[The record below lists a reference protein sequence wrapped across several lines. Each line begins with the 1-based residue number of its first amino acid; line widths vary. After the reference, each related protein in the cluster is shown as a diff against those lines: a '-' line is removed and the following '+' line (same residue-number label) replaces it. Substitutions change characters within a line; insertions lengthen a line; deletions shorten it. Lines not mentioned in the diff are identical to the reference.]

1 MNKST
6 SFLFTLIFASAVAAG
21 AGSEMPPPLT
31 SGVTV
36 QASVTDAQSPL
47 PPGAV
52 HFQGYLGQQLD
63 LCITNRI
70 AAQNVEELLRPFRER
85 KDVNEWRSEFWGK
98 WITSA
103 IAAYRYTG
111 DPQLKELID
120 RAGTGLLDTQTPDGY
135 IGSYPDQGHRKS
147 WDIWGRKYTLLGLL
161 AWYDVTG
168 DKKIMEAACRQADF
182 LLSEVGPGKA
192 SPFENDRWHG
202 LASSSV
208 LEPMSLLYRHTG
220 RPQYLEFCEYLVH
233 QWPDPQGP
241 DILRKALA
249 DVPVFA
255 MFPGPKPVVKNYGDG
270 GESKAYEMMSCFEGL
285 TELYRLTGTPTYR
298 EAVRKVHDNI
308 DRSEITIIGSG
319 SDWER
324 WCDGRR
330 RQSLPW
336 HSGMETCVTAT
347 WIKFSFQLLRLTGD
361 PRYADEIEQ
370 AACNALLGAQSLD
383 GTWWAGDTP
392 LAGDKR
398 KASPQCGMNMNCCVA
413 NGPRALL
420 LLPQVAVTRDAVG
433 PVINLYGQI
442 DARVELPSGHQVRL
456 EQISDYPQNGVVR
469 IRLTPDQPETFT
481 LKLRIPAWSEKTS
494 LTINGRTQKVT
505 PGSYAKLARNWR
517 PGDEAVL
524 ILDMRARLVAAPG
537 DPTHVAVTRGP
548 LVLARDQRLES
559 GDVDAPVSLRANR
572 HGFIAALPE
581 TEGKPKEIWLAFKVP
596 MAGTTASLP
605 MCDFASAGKTW
616 DRTSQYRVWMPLK

>member
-1 MNKST
+1 
-6 SFLFTLIFASAVAAG
+6 
-21 AGSEMPPPLT
+21 
-31 SGVTV
+31 
-36 QASVTDAQSPL
+36 
-47 PPGAV
+47 
-52 HFQGYLGQQLD
+52 
-63 LCITNRI
+63 
-70 AAQNVEELLRPFRER
+70 LLRPFRER

-103 IAAYRYTG
+103 IAAYRYNG
-111 DPQLKELID
+111 DPKLKVIID
-120 RAGTGLLDTQTPDGY
+120 RAVAGLIDTQTPDGY

-168 DKKIMEAACRQADF
+168 EKKILEAACRHADF

-208 LEPMSLLYRHTG
+208 LEPMALLYRHTG
-220 RPQYLEFCEYLVH
+220 RPEYLEFCEYLVRR
-233 QWPDPQGP
+233 WPDPQGP
-241 DILRKALA
+241 DILHKALA
-249 DVPVFA
+249 DIPVFA

-285 TELYRLTGTPTYR
+285 TELYRLTGAQTYR
-298 EAVRKVHDNI
+298 EAVRKVYDNI
-308 DRSEITIIGSG
+308 DRTEITIIGSG

-347 WIKFSFQLLRLTGD
+347 WIKFSYQLLRLTGD
-361 PRYADEIEQ
+361 SRYADEIEL

-392 LAGDKR
+392 LAGLKR
-398 KASPQCGMNMNCCVA
+398 KASLQCGMNMNCCVA

-420 LLPQVAVTRDAVG
+420 LLPQLAITRDALG
-433 PVINLYGQI
+433 PVVNLYGPM
-442 DARVELPSGHQVRL
+442 DARVDLPSGRQMRM
-456 EQISDYPQNGVVR
+456 EQISDYPQSGAVR
-469 IRLTPDQPETFT
+469 IRLAPDQPETFT
-481 LKLRIPAWSEKTS
+481 LKLRIPAWSETTS
-494 LTINGRTQKVT
+494 LTVNGRKQKAV
-505 PGSYAKLARNWR
+505 PGSYAALARTWR
-517 PGDEAVL
+517 AGDEVAL
-524 ILDMRARLVAAPG
+524 ALDMRARLVTAPG

-548 LVLARDQRLES
+548 IVLARDQRLES
-559 GDVDAPVSLRANR
+559 GDVEAPVALRADR
-572 HGFIAALPE
+572 HGFLTGLVKAE
-581 TEGKPKEIWLAFKVP
+581 TKSKDVWLAFQVP
-596 MAGTTASLP
+596 LSGKTGFLP
-605 MCDFASAGKTW
+605 LCDFASAGKTW